1 MLEYTSLILVGL
13 FGCINDGLGLHLE
26 HSGPHGSV
34 YDDGTALRVTGCSDG
49 AAFGCNTPAFG
60 DAMTVTADGI
70 AHDVPQTS
78 EGAIDDQLLGLF
90 RDGPFQTTLPRPAD
104 PRLGIDLA
112 GTTAQI
118 VLPPAFAIDPVP
130 LAAIHRAKGPLT
142 ITHEVL
148 PGATT
153 WALIV
158 TTCGSRTRTD
168 VVEELVSGAL
178 EISFDPALSG
188 VCTHEI
194 HVDQRTPITGVEL
207 RVDTIRIARV
217 TVTSNP

>member
-1 MLEYTSLILVGL
+1 MLKYTSLIFVGL
-13 FGCINDGLGLHLE
+13 FGCMNDGLGLGVE
-26 HSGPHGSV
+26 HGGPHASV

-60 DAMTVTADGI
+60 DTMTVTAGGV
-70 AHDVPQTS
+70 AHDVPQAS

-90 RDGPFQTTLPRPAD
+90 RDGPFQITLPRPAD
-104 PRLGIDLA
+104 PKLGIEIA
-112 GTTAQI
+112 GATAQI
-118 VLPPAFAIDPVP
+118 ALPDAFAIDPVP
-130 LAAIHRAKGPLT
+130 FAVTHRAAGPLT

-148 PGATT
+148 RGATT

-168 VVEELVSGAL
+168 VVEETVPGEL

-188 VCTHEI
+188 SCTHEI

-207 RVDTIRIARV
+207 GVDTIRIARA
-217 TVTSNP
+217 TVTSYP